1 MSQELWVGIEVARDL
16 RLRDGALLGAGS
28 LCVGGV
34 NLLRHQVGIAL
45 RLAPAER
52 VCLLS
57 VQPDEELLRVA
68 AENDLRELP
77 PLDFVAMLRDRFRA
91 GSRGV
96 LVLLRQLVP
105 LRSEAP
111 VRRALEQAG
120 ASPALVSTSRPPAGH
135 PRHQPLPG
143 ESEPDYRCLAFE
155 VRRLGEQGPAF
166 EIEDVPAHVDWEDFV
181 EIIHPRDEAEAARRL
196 ASWDDSAPPGA
207 C

>member
-1 MSQELWVGIEVARDL
+1 MSNELWIGIEVTRDL
-16 RLRDGALLGAGS
+16 RLRDGALQGAGS

-57 VQPDEELLRVA
+57 VQPDEELLRIA
-68 AENDLRELP
+68 ADHDLRELT

-96 LVLLRQLVP
+96 CVLLRQLAP

-111 VRRALEQAG
+111 VRRALEGAG
-120 ASPALVSTSRPPAGH
+120 NAAALVSTSVPPAGH
-135 PRHQPLPG
+135 KRHQPLPG
-143 ESEPDYRCLAFE
+143 EDKPDYRCLAFE
-155 VRRLGEQGPAF
+155 VRRMGETGPAF
-166 EIEDVPAHVDWEDFV
+166 ETDEAPADIGWDDFV
-181 EIIHPRDEAEAARRL
+181 EILHPRDEAEAARRL
-196 ASWDDSAPPGA
+196 QAWLETR
-207 C
+207 